1 MGLRDRAKRF
11 MIFITIAAVL
21 AGTDIYLVSDHTISF
36 SNWPCRGLLLA
47 SLISG
52 WIACWNL
59 YKAFRVVARSL
70 RA

>member
-36 SNWPCRGLLLA
+36 SN
-47 SLISG
+47 
-52 WIACWNL
+52 
-59 YKAFRVVARSL
+59 
-70 RA
+70 